1 MGPPDPILGLTDA
14 FNKDTHPKKIS
25 LGVGAYRDDNGKPYL
40 LPSVVAAEA
49 KLTGTGKEYAGISG
63 VQEFVDLS
71 LKFAYADAGG
81 ALSDKRVAAVQA
93 MSGTG
98 ACSLAGSFFKKF
110 IPGLQTMYVPDPT
123 WGNHHNIFRDVG
135 LPTTA
140 YKYYDGKS
148 GLDYEGMLASIND
161 APDGQV
167 FLLHACAH
175 NPTGIDPTIE
185 QWKGISDA
193 IKAKNH
199 TPFMDCA
206 YQGFASGDA
215 DKDAAALRLFVDEGH
230 NVMLAQSYAKNFG
243 LYGERIGCLSMVCP
257 TADEANKVLSQLK
270 IIIRAA
276 YSNPPIH
283 GANIVKTILADPA
296 LEAQWY
302 KECKGMANRIINMRD
317 LLVDNLKQ
325 AGSTQ
330 DWSHIQS
337 QIGMFAFSGLTKDQV
352 DTLRTD
358 HSIYMTGDG
367 RISMAG
373 VTTANVE
380 YLAAAM
386 HAVTK

>member
-71 LKFAYADAGG
+71 LKFAVRCSPTVRVSKAVLTLLPVCAQYADAGG
-81 ALSDKRVAAVQA
+81 ALSDKRVAAVQVPASLTGAQVHSRGLLVIAADFFSQA

-185 QWKGISDA
+185 QW
-193 IKAKNH
+193 
-199 TPFMDCA
+199 
-206 YQGFASGDA
+206 
-215 DKDAAALRLFVDEGH
+215 
-230 NVMLAQSYAKNFG
+230 
-243 LYGERIGCLSMVCP
+243 
-257 TADEANKVLSQLK
+257 
-270 IIIRAA
+270 
-276 YSNPPIH
+276 
-283 GANIVKTILADPA
+283 
-296 LEAQWY
+296 
-302 KECKGMANRIINMRD
+302 
-317 LLVDNLKQ
+317 
-325 AGSTQ
+325 
-330 DWSHIQS
+330 
-337 QIGMFAFSGLTKDQV
+337 
-352 DTLRTD
+352 
-358 HSIYMTGDG
+358 
-367 RISMAG
+367 
-373 VTTANVE
+373 
-380 YLAAAM
+380 
-386 HAVTK
+386 